1 MNLLAGDKT
10 TNSHSSSWLVCGV
23 IASIALHLGA
33 ATAYLWTPSFDFTP
47 PPAASP
53 ISVSLV
59 APLAAPTEQNNDAQ
73 QASAQQ
79 SEQSLKSTTNQ
90 HDPKLVVPKPPLIA
104 EKAPDPSDLPEYKE
118 TKAPKKIPETQKSAL
133 PDKTVPLEQVRLKAE
148 QPKPVPKKEK
158 EEESE
163 KPQASSPS
171 QMASTPSIEAPIKAA
186 NASAPKQGKTSQ
198 HEKAAKLQ
206 WQQLLHAHLEREKRY
221 PRKAKRLRKQGMP
234 VIRFTMDREGNVL
247 DVILIRSSG
256 TQSLDQE
263 AIDLVFRAQPLIKPP
278 SSVSGLKLSLT
289 VPINFSF

>member
-1 MNLLAGDKT
+1 
-10 TNSHSSSWLVCGV
+10 V

-59 APLAAPTEQNNDAQ
+59 APLAAPAEQNNDAQ
-73 QASAQQ
+73 QASAKKT
-79 SEQSLKSTTNQ
+79 EQSLKSTTNQ
-90 HDPKLVVPKPPLIA
+90 HAPKPIAPKPPLIA
-104 EKAPDPSDLPEYKE
+104 EKAPAPSDLPEYKE
-118 TKAPKKIPETQKSAL
+118 IKDPKKIPETQKSAL
-133 PDKTVPLEQVRLKAE
+133 PDKTVPLEPVPLKSE
-148 QPKPVPKKEK
+148 PPKPVPEKRK
-158 EEESE
+158 EESD

-171 QMASTPSIEAPIKAA
+171 QMASTPSIEAPIKAS
-186 NASAPKQGKTSQ
+186 NVSAPKQAKTSQ

-234 VIRFTMDREGNVL
+234 VIRFTMDRDGNVL

-263 AIDLVFRAQPLIKPP
+263 ALDLVFRAQPLIKPP
-278 SSVSGLKLSLT
+278 HSIVGNKLSLT

>member
-1 MNLLAGDKT
+1 MNLLVSDKT
-10 TNSHSSSWLVCGV
+10 TNNHSSSWLVCGV

-148 QPKPVPKKEK
+148 QPKPVPKKRK
-158 EEESE
+158 KKKVRSHRLRLLR
-163 KPQASSPS
+163 KWRQHQAS
-171 QMASTPSIEAPIKAA
+171 
-186 NASAPKQGKTSQ
+186 
-198 HEKAAKLQ
+198 
-206 WQQLLHAHLEREKRY
+206 KR
-221 PRKAKRLRKQGMP
+221 Q
-234 VIRFTMDREGNVL
+234 
-247 DVILIRSSG
+247 
-256 TQSLDQE
+256 
-263 AIDLVFRAQPLIKPP
+263 
-278 SSVSGLKLSLT
+278 
-289 VPINFSF
+289 